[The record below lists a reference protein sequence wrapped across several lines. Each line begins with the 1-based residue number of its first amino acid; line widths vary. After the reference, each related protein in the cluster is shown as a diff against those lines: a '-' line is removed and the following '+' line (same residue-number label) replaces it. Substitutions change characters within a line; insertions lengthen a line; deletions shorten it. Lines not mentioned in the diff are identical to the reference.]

1 MRGSP
6 IPIPPPGSDECRKMA
21 VSFIQGDRVVA
32 IPRVEHGLFG
42 EAWNGSSLVEG
53 GWAVVGFPGG
63 VPVQW
68 LEVDGPPERPVLL
81 GAYHHAVAPSDGCA
95 QGDFLQHAESDIS
108 VEAGFNLVLPVNW
121 YRDGRVARLRC
132 GIGIDG

>member
-6 IPIPPPGSDECRKMA
+6 IPIPPPGSDERRKMA

-68 LEVDGPPERPVLL
+68 LKVDGPPERPVHITMRWHQVT
-81 GAYHHAVAPSDGCA
+81 GVPRGTSSSMPSLTSLSRPAFTSSC
-95 QGDFLQHAESDIS
+95 Q
-108 VEAGFNLVLPVNW
+108 
-121 YRDGRVARLRC
+121 
-132 GIGIDG
+132 